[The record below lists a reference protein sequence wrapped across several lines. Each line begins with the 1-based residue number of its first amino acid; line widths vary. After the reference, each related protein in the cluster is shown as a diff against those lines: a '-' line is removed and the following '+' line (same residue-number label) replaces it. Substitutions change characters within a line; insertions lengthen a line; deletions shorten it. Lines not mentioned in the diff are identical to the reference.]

1 MLYFFCPNPR
11 ISHFC
16 KKPQF
21 LLVEN
26 GTRNQ
31 DSDTGVLVDLGVLL
45 LLDPLKDRARKLRY
59 VYSLVCM

>member
-1 MLYFFCPNPR
+1 M
-11 ISHFC
+11 
-16 KKPQF
+16 
-21 LLVEN
+21 EN